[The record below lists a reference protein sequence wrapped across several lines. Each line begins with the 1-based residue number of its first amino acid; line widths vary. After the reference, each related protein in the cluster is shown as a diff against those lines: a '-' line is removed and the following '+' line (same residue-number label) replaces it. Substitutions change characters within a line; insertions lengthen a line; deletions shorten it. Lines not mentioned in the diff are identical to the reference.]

1 MKNMV
6 EKNRKSES
14 GTHKHCKSSIT
25 LGSIMDHSF
34 RMPKP
39 VNKELMSREKN
50 FSLYFQNIG
59 KKSVPAFDPPPNIPL
74 D

>member
-1 MKNMV
+1 
-6 EKNRKSES
+6 
-14 GTHKHCKSSIT
+14 
-25 LGSIMDHSF
+25 MDHSF